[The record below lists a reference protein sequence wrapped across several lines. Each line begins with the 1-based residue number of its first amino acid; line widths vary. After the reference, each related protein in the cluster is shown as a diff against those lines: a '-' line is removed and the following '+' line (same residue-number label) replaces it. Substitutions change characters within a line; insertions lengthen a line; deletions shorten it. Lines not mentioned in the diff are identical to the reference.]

1 MPAGLM
7 RQGDETSE
15 RVMLTKGWVPLRMR
29 ISLNID
35 QQKSKTKGENDE
47 GTQLFGRND
56 CDNLII
62 HRMRRYYVNR

>member
-1 MPAGLM
+1 
-7 RQGDETSE
+7 
-15 RVMLTKGWVPLRMR
+15 MLTKGWVPLRMR